1 MKITSGSVSESAASV
16 YANRREKLRQ
26 SLGNL
31 DALLVSEPANRFYLS
46 GFELH
51 DGQPGET
58 SGFIIITRSGED
70 WLATDSRYAEAA
82 ARLWAR
88 DRIFIYSS
96 DMAGSLCA
104 LLQRCATLIGYEAR
118 AISAAFARK
127 LTNHINLR
135 FLPAPHLVE
144 RLREIKEPLE
154 ITALKA
160 SFRLNHEMLD
170 WFETRLN
177 AGKLANLSE
186 QELAWEIEKYFREQG
201 AQELAFATI
210 AATGKNGA
218 LPHAAPGADRLLPE
232 MPLLIDVGCR
242 VDDYCS
248 DQTRVFW
255 HGEHPAVNY
264 TTALK
269 LTREAQEAALA
280 IMRPGAR
287 CADVYQ
293 AAKEVFAAAHVDQY
307 FTHGLGHG
315 VGLQTHEAPSLSP
328 TSNQVLAEGMVVT
341 VEPGLYY
348 PEWGGIRWEYTVL
361 VEKDGVQIL

>member
-1 MKITSGSVSESAASV
+1 MEIASGRVSEAAASV
-16 YANRREKLRQ
+16 YAARREKLRQ
-26 SLGNL
+26 RLGNL
-31 DALLVSEPANRFYLS
+31 DALLVSEAANRFYLS

-58 SGFIIITRSGED
+58 SGFLVITRSGED
-70 WLATDSRYAEAA
+70 WLATDRRYEEAA
-82 ARLWAR
+82 GRLWPK
-88 DRIFIYSS
+88 DKILIYGA
-96 DMAGSLCA
+96 DMADSLCA
-104 LLQRCATLIGYEAR
+104 LLRRCGNLIGYEAK
-118 AISAAFARK
+118 AISVAFGHK
-127 LTNHINLR
+127 LANHTDIH
-135 FLPAPHLVE
+135 FLPVPPLVE

-154 ITALKA
+154 ILALKA

-170 WFETRLN
+170 WLESRIV
-177 AGKLANLSE
+177 AGDLANISE
-186 QELAWEIEKYFREQG
+186 QELGWEIEKYFREHG

-218 LPHAAPGADRLLPE
+218 LPHAIPGPDRLLPE
-232 MPLLIDVGCR
+232 MPLLIDAGCR

-255 HGEHPAVNY
+255 HGAHPAVSF

-280 IMRPGAR
+280 IMRPGVR

-293 AAKEVFAAAHVDQY
+293 TAREVFVAAHVEQY

-328 TSNQVLAEGMVVT
+328 TSKQTLAEGMVVT